1 MSEHKVIRVKLMN
14 TQYIVIELDK
24 LSLDSDIDK
33 LKRFQLN
40 SLDWACINYLYEYE
54 NAPIE
59 LD

>member
-33 LKRFQLN
+33 LKRFQYN
-40 SLDWACINYLYEYE
+40 HGKKMYVRA
-54 NAPIE
+54 
-59 LD
+59 